1 MECNGVFSFANN
13 FLPRGASP
21 AYKYISPG
29 MQSDTYLRGV
39 PSARIFTS
47 GFDPL
52 RDVGVEYASK
62 SEKAGVDV
70 KWRHYDHLTH
80 GWLQM
85 SAWSQDATQAII
97 DSAAD
102 LKEMANKS
110 ITS

>member
-1 MECNGVFSFANN
+1 
-13 FLPRGASP
+13 
-21 AYKYISPG
+21 
-29 MQSDTYLRGV
+29 MQPDTYLKGV
-39 PSARIFTS
+39 PPARIFTS

-80 GWLQM
+80 GWMQM

-102 LKEMANKS
+102 LKEMSNKS
-110 ITS
+110 ITR